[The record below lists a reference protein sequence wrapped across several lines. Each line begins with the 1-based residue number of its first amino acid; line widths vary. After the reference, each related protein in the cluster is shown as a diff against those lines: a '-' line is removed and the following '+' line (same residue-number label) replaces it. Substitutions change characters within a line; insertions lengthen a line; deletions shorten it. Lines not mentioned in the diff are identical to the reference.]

1 MRHISRI
8 WLVVIGLTSGFFL
21 ILPAGAEPLSGE
33 LAQSSPTERFG
44 TLPTPYTG
52 FFLRNEILDAGDQ
65 GQHNYMTHRGESKGI
80 GYTCDIGFID
90 LDHVRDGIDRTAYLY
105 GVFLKALRLQQPEVN
120 FDGYDGPARYRVRF
134 TRALTLD
141 ELYSKTPEIALGLA
155 QRYAF
160 LVLTWHEVLTWFGYR
175 TFFLFP
181 EQVSAFTYE
190 DTVSNLIGTEVAAT
204 ALTMRDT
211 PFDQAATRALAQKL
225 DALHLQSRNT
235 TFDAMDK
242 VKNLWWNSHS
252 AWPFNHF
259 VLRRDVDIGMNGQP
273 IIPWLVPDVPACP
286 AVAPLALKPLEM
298 GSLESGQFAD
308 FDDGYI
314 EPGMRGFWEKAF
326 PQGRPVRDGQPATE
340 VRIRDD
346 LGAIMAEVD
355 REMKLDLG
363 EHADRPEP

>member
-8 WLVVIGLTSGFFL
+8 LQVIGLSSTFVL
-21 ILPAGAEPLSGE
+21 NVPAGAEPLSPE

-44 TLPTPYTG
+44 TLPTPWTG
-52 FFLRNEILDAGDQ
+52 FFLRNEILDVGDQ
-65 GQHNYMTHRGESKGI
+65 GQHNYQTHSGESKGI

-105 GVFLKALRLQQPEVN
+105 SVFLQALRLQQPEVS
-120 FDGYDGPARYRVRF
+120 FASYDGAARYRVHF
-134 TRALTLD
+134 TRPLTTD

-175 TFFLFP
+175 TVFLFP

-190 DTVSNLIGTEVAAT
+190 DTVSNLIGTQVAAT
-204 ALTMRDT
+204 ALTMPDI

-242 VKNLWWNSHS
+242 VKDLWWDSHS

-259 VLRRDVDIGMNGQP
+259 VLRRDIDIGLNGQP

-286 AVAPLALKPLEM
+286 AATPLPLKPFKMSALDE
-298 GSLESGQFAD
+298 GAFTG

-314 EPGMRGFWEKAF
+314 EPGMRGFWDKAF
-326 PQGRPVRDGQPATE
+326 PQGRPVRDGKPATE
-340 VRIRDD
+340 VNIRQD
-346 LGAIMAEVD
+346 LGTIMAEVD
-355 REMKLDLG
+355 REIKRELG